1 MSSATSAF
9 LLFWSTLYHM
19 AHHTSTFSINI
30 YTCSYSHRC
39 ISEQLGVSILAK
51 PRIESPSGRVLIWCF
66 STLTEHFLLQAV
78 FIQAHT
84 HSYKHF
90 FPFQDLFVLH
100 SQMLRLGNMPLTS
113 WLVNINLYTL
123 RCLLTLKGSS
133 LCFPFLGHYFWELIS
148 SYSLSLDIEPHL
160 LNRMGILLPCPL
172 HICY

>member
-1 MSSATSAF
+1 MNLVMSSATSAF

-113 WLVNINLYTL
+113 WLVNINLYHTEMPVDSEGFFSLFSFPGPLLL
-123 RCLLTLKGSS
+123 RAN
-133 LCFPFLGHYFWELIS
+133 FI
-148 SYSLSLDIEPHL
+148 I
-160 LNRMGILLPCPL
+160 
-172 HICY
+172 